1 MCHLS
6 RNRSTTLLRGMNL
19 SRLWSQYPQGKT
31 RKKLN
36 RCHRTMTMTS
46 KRNKTMRR
54 KKKRAT
60 RLKVKMM
67 KNILLGAT
75 LRRMR
80 CSTTPMRSKLLE
92 MKLRSPLVD

>member
-1 MCHLS
+1 MCRLS
-6 RNRSTTLLRGMNL
+6 RNRSTTLFRRMNL
-19 SRLWSQYPQGKT
+19 SRLWSQYQQGKT

-36 RCHRTMTMTS
+36 RYCRTTTMTS
-46 KRNKTMRR
+46 KRKKTMRR

-75 LRRMR
+75 LRRTR
-80 CSTTPMRSKLLE
+80 CSMMPTRSKLLE
-92 MKLRSPLVD
+92 MKPRSPLVD